1 MPYYICTETNTQCV
15 NACKTD
21 TCRDACRTDNPCGA
35 QSPKRVNVTTTS
47 AAATT
52 STTMPSV
59 NTKEATGS
67 ATRFS
72 IEMGHV
78 VGSCALVGG
87 FVAGF
92 AVLL

>member
-1 MPYYICTETNTQCV
+1 MAYYICTEANNQCTKACSTNTC
-15 NACKTD
+15 A
-21 TCRDACRTDNPCGA
+21 DACRSDHPCGA
-35 QSPKRVNVTTTS
+35 QDPKRVNVTTTS

-52 STTMPSV
+52 STTMPSI
-59 NTKEATGS
+59 NTKEATGA

-72 IEMGHV
+72 LEMGHV

-92 AVLL
+92 AILL